1 MPITKY
7 FINKNI
13 DNQTETLYWHFQLN
27 HISKPLRIRAQVSL
41 YKGAQDKIL
50 NTYQID
56 LTGFRIPL
64 SIIQL
69 MLKARYALLLC
80 FTLPRETPSRLRAL

>member
-41 YKGAQDKIL
+41 YKGAQDIKYIS
-50 NTYQID
+50 NRSYRFQNSVMYHPTDAQ
-56 LTGFRIPL
+56 
-64 SIIQL
+64 S
-69 MLKARYALLLC
+69 
-80 FTLPRETPSRLRAL
+80 